1 MATTTLSI
9 SNGVKL
15 LVETKVSLTGNYPDI
30 KASVAYNFKIKTLVT
45 ASCYWNGY
53 KFVFDG
59 MAHTANVNFSFG
71 SSGGTTGVLA
81 SGTKTYSLGTAKK
94 ISKTI
99 KASCS
104 GLWACSGNVSFT
116 SPTISAPT
124 NYGLSVS
131 SITEKS
137 VKITHTLTNV
147 RCYWRVRLKD
157 KNSGKTWTLSSNT
170 GNGSTT
176 ISGLTPNTSYSFV
189 VEVLDR
195 SGAVCY
201 TSAAKSA
208 KTLGIS
214 KVGNSPSFTLG
225 SSFTLTITGY
235 SDSFTH
241 NVTFTVGTYSFSRT
255 GLKRGNL
262 TINPTSAEVD
272 AMYNQFTTA
281 ADKTMSITLTT
292 LVSGSS
298 IGSSSGSGTVK
309 INVSVAKPVVN
320 SFSYE
325 DTIASAFNITGNK
338 THLIQNVSKIKV
350 SGINA
355 TAQKGAA
362 VKSYQLI
369 VGSRTTAS
377 TSTTITDTAVITAN
391 SGVTV
396 KVIDSRGLE
405 GTKTISF
412 AKYYA
417 YVAPKLSTL
426 SPRRRNS
433 IEDAIYLKMNGSFIP
448 LTVNGVKKNNSCTVS
463 WCYKKSSESTYGSY
477 ATIKSFTDGSI
488 SFDSIIGNLDSEY
501 SFNIRVRLA
510 DSLTTT
516 TWDCVISRGTPDLSV
531 GRSKVAVG
539 KVAETPN
546 LLDSAWD
553 IRVTKSPQASVRAI
567 NGNGDI
573 GILSSGA
580 NCGLYNYTKQ
590 YWPILNNGTDDTR
603 IGVVGGQYLT
613 IHFDGNY
620 IGFDGTSGGYIR
632 TPSSGLLPNKSGGSG
647 TIGSSS
653 WPFNTAYVNKIY
665 AKTAFYLPNGKSF
678 YGTSSA
684 GVDCEMLSLS
694 SGDNVSIG
702 YGGPGSTNIY
712 ARSGHVNLIPKG
724 SGGYVYIYRYG
735 NTSGAALCLGTSYSS
750 SDYVRICSYW
760 KDGNIHEI
768 ITKAEDGLSTAIGWV
783 GSSTYATNTKMR
795 GRTCQYQNASG
806 TTSLSDRNLKRDI
819 VDLSDEKYD
828 VFFDNLKPR
837 EYKFILGSSGRP
849 HFGYITQEV
858 EEALS
863 KAGLTTKDFAGV
875 NIVKIHGRE
884 QETDENGNKI
894 DIVDSPDNYLLDKN
908 IHEQHNL
915 IYTEFIALNT
925 MQIQKLKT
933 EVERLKEQIKNGL

>member
-104 GLWACSGNVSFT
+104 GLWDCSGNVSFT

-147 RCYWRVRLKD
+147 RGYWRVRLKD

-325 DTIASAFNITGNK
+325 DTIASAINITGNK

-369 VGSRTTAS
+369 VGSRATAS

-516 TWDCVISRGTPDLSV
+516 TWDCVISRRTPDLSV

-665 AKTAFYLPNGKSF
+665 AKTGIFLPNAKAL
-678 YGTSSA
+678 YGTNAS
-684 GVDCEMLSLS
+684 GTDCEMLSMS
-694 SGDNVSIG
+694 AGNNVSLG
-702 YGGPGSTNIY
+702 YGCPNGTNIY
-712 ARSGHVNLIPKG
+712 SGSSVTILNNKAVSQGL
-724 SGGYVYIYRYG
+724 VDLG
-735 NTSGAALCLGTSYSS
+735 NSWNSSYSS
-750 SDYVRICSYW
+750 AIRSYW
-760 KDGNIHEI
+760 KDGSAHNLLERNS
-768 ITKAEDGLSTAIGWV
+768 DGLLSAFGWA
-783 GSSTYATNTKMR
+783 GSSSYATITRLR

-806 TTSLSDRNLKRDI
+806 TTSLSDRNLKKDI
-819 VDLSDEKYD
+819 VDLADEKYD
-828 VFFDNLKPR
+828 IFFDSLKPR
-837 EYKFILGSSGRP
+837 EYKYILGSSGRP

-858 EEALS
+858 EEALA

-875 NIVKIHGRE
+875 NIMPIHGRE
-884 QETDENGNKI
+884 QEVNEQGDMI
-894 DIVDSPDNYLLDKN
+894 DIEDSPDNYLLDKGVN
-908 IHEQHNL
+908 EQHNL
-915 IYTEFIALNT
+915 VYTEFIALNT

>member
-1 MATTTLSI
+1 MATTTLSMGSTI
-9 SNGVKL
+9 KL
-15 LVETKVSLTGNYPDI
+15 LVETSVSLTGNYPDI
-30 KASVAYNFKIKTLVT
+30 KASVAYKFRIKSIYQ
-45 ASCYWNGY
+45 ASCSWSGY

-59 MAHTANVNFSFG
+59 TTHTVNVNFSHG
-71 SSGGTTGVLA
+71 SGGGTTSVLA

-94 ISKTI
+94 ITKTV

-104 GLWACSGNVSFT
+104 GLWNCSGNVSFT

-131 SITEKS
+131 NITEKS

-147 RCYWRVRLKD
+147 RAYWRVRLKD
-157 KNSGKTWTLSSNT
+157 KNSGKTWTLNSNT

-225 SSFTLTITGY
+225 NSFTLTITGY

-241 NVTFTVGTYSFSRT
+241 NVTFTVGSYSFSRT
-255 GLKRGNL
+255 GLKRGNI

-281 ADKTMSITLTT
+281 ADKTMSISLTT

-325 DTIASAFNITGNK
+325 DTIASAINITGNK

-350 SGINA
+350 LGISA
-355 TAQKGAA
+355 TAQKGAT

-369 VGSRTTAS
+369 VGSRITAS
-377 TSTTITDTAVITAN
+377 TGSTITDTAVITAN

-463 WCYKKSSESTYGSY
+463 WCYKKTSESTYGSY
-477 ATIKSFTDGSI
+477 VTIKSFAEGSI
-488 SFDSIIGNLDSEY
+488 SYDSIVGNLDAEY

-510 DSLTTT
+510 DALTTT
-516 TWDCVISRGTPDLSV
+516 TWDCIISRGTPDLSIDRGMV
-531 GRSKVAVG
+531 SVG
-539 KVAETPN
+539 KVADTPN
-546 LLDSAWD
+546 LFDSAWNM
-553 IRVTKSPQASVRAI
+553 RVIKPSQAGVTANNNTCEVGLFA
-567 NGNGDI
+567 NG
-573 GILSSGA
+573 SSR
-580 NCGLYNYTKQ
+580 GLYDHTKG
-590 YWPILNNGTDDTR
+590 YWLVSNIGTNDTR
-603 IGVVGGQYLT
+603 IGVTGGHFLG
-613 IHFDGNY
+613 IHSDGNY

-632 TPSSGLLPNKSGGSG
+632 TPANGILPNKSGGSG
-647 TIGSSS
+647 AIGSSF
-653 WPFNTAYVNKIY
+653 WPFNTAHVNKIY

-678 YGTSSA
+678 FGTSST
-684 GVDCEMLSLS
+684 GVECEMLSLS

-712 ARSGHVNLIPKG
+712 ARSGHIDLIPKG

-760 KDGNIHEI
+760 KDGNLHEI
-768 ITKAEDGLSTAIGWV
+768 ITKAEDGLSTGIGWV
-783 GSSTYATNTKMR
+783 GSSSYATVTKLR
-795 GRTCQYQNASG
+795 GRTCQYQNSSG
-806 TTSLSDRNLKRDI
+806 TTSLSDRNLKKDI
-819 VDLSDEKYD
+819 ADLSSDKYD
-828 VFFDNLKPR
+828 IFFDSLKPR
-837 EYKFILGSSGRP
+837 EYKYILGSSGRP

-858 EEALS
+858 EEALE

-875 NIVKIHGRE
+875 NIMPIHCRE
-884 QETDENGNKI
+884 QETDENGNKY
-894 DIVDSPDNYLLDKN
+894 DIEDSPDNYLLDKN

-933 EVERLKEQIKNGL
+933 KVERLEEMIKNGL